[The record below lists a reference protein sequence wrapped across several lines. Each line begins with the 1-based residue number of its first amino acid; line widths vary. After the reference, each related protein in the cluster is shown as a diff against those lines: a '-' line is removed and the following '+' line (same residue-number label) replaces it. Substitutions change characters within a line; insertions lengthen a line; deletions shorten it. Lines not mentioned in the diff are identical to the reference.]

1 MAFAQNALA
10 LFGQIAPVFVII
22 AIGLG
27 LRQAR
32 VLPPDFS
39 ATATPLLFRAA
50 LPVLIFDS
58 LISADYRGA
67 ADLRLVFAFAIGLL
81 TAIGLAW
88 IVTAGLGLSRTQRA
102 AFAQGAIRGNFAMV
116 SLAVVERVQ
125 APEALSVAALM
136 FAIFL
141 PLHHAASIVVLS
153 YASEDHKGILRQLVA
168 VFANPLII
176 AAAAGFLWNVSGLH
190 LPGFIAQTIE
200 ILSSLALP
208 LALLSIGAGLRIDV
222 IRAGFTIALAGSV
235 IKLLVFPVAAV
246 ATAFALGVEGPP
258 LVTLSI
264 FAGAP
269 TALVSFTIADA
280 MGADR
285 DVASNMV
292 LFTHFGS
299 ALTISMLVAGLM
311 TFVT

>member
-32 VLPPDFS
+32 VLAPDFS

-50 LPVLIFDS
+50 LPVLIFES

-67 ADLRLVFAFAIGLL
+67 ADFRLVLAFAIGLL

-88 IVTAGLGLSRTQRA
+88 LVTAGFGLSRTQRA

-116 SLAVVERVQ
+116 SLAVVARVQ
-125 APEALSVAALM
+125 EPAALSLAALM
-136 FAIFL
+136 FAIFM
-141 PLHHAASIVVLS
+141 PLHHAASIMVLS
-153 YASEDHKGILRQLVA
+153 YASDDHRGLWKQLVA

-176 AAAAGFLWNVSGLH
+176 AAAVGFLWNISGLR
-190 LPGFIAQTIE
+190 LPGFIAETIR
-200 ILSSLALP
+200 ILASLALP

-222 IRAGFTIALAGSV
+222 IREGFTIALAGSV

-246 ATAFALGVEGPP
+246 GVAFALGVEGPH
-258 LVTLSI
+258 LVTLAI

-269 TALVSFTIADA
+269 TALVSYSIADA

-311 TFVT
+311 TYIT